1 MEAEMTAQD
10 AAQPPLQAPPTEA
23 EGVRTQKRGRPRIVP
38 LLVLIVIAAA
48 GVFAWRTF
56 FTAPPIPDSI
66 VTLSGRIEGDDSAIA
81 PKVNGKIL
89 DIRVREGDSVRPGD
103 VIAILDDAQ
112 IRAQEDQARA
122 ALESAGAQAQ
132 SARDQIAVL
141 KQQVLQNQ
149 LQTNQAVT
157 DAEGRV
163 RQARADLATAR
174 ANLVK
179 ARAMIAVSEQNIAV
193 AEAGVAKAK
202 AGLALSQATYR
213 RDTELVRQGAIS
225 EAEMDTARAARDSD
239 EANLR
244 SATKAVG
251 AAREQLAAA
260 QADATSAATAIE
272 AARGA
277 LTTAQ
282 ANLANPGIR
291 SAQTAAVQKQIVQQE
306 SVIAGATAQVA
317 QARAQLAEAEA
328 NRRDLVIR
336 APFAGTVV
344 TRAAEPGEVVTAGT
358 ALVTLLNLDQVYLRG
373 FVPEGEIGKVKIGQP
388 AHVYLDSNPK
398 QPIDAYVRRID
409 PQATFTPENT
419 YFREDRVKQVV
430 GLKVQLRGASG
441 YAKPGMPADGE
452 ILVRGLTWPS
462 GWKGWHSQ

>member
-1 MEAEMTAQD
+1 MTAQEVI
-10 AAQPPLQAPPTEA
+10 QPPLQAPPAEA
-23 EGVRTQKRGRPRIVP
+23 DGARTQKRGRPRIIP

-48 GVFAWRTF
+48 GVFVWRTF
-56 FTAPPIPDSI
+56 FAAPPIPDSI

-89 DIRVREGDSVRPGD
+89 DIRVREGDSVSQGD

-122 ALESAGAQAQ
+122 ALENAGAQAQ

-141 KQQVLQNQ
+141 QQQVQQNQ
-149 LQTNQAVT
+149 LQTGQAVT

-163 RQARADLATAR
+163 RQARADLATAQ

-179 ARAMIAVSEQNIAV
+179 ARATVAVSAQNITV

-202 AGLALSQATYR
+202 AALALSQATYA

-225 EAEMDTARAARDSD
+225 AAEMDTARAARDSD
-239 EANLR
+239 EANVR
-244 SATKAVG
+244 SATGAVG
-251 AAREQLAAA
+251 AARQQLAAA
-260 QADATSAATAIE
+260 RADAVSAATAIE

-277 LTTAQ
+277 LTAAQ

-306 SVIAGATAQVA
+306 SIMTGATAQVA
-317 QARAQLAEAEA
+317 QARAHLAEAEA
-328 NRRDLVIR
+328 NRQDLVIR
-336 APFAGTVV
+336 APFAGTVI

-358 ALVTLLNLDQVYLRG
+358 AIVTLLNLNQVYLRG

-388 AHVYLDSNPK
+388 AHVYLDSNRN
-398 QPIDAYVRRID
+398 QPIDAYVLRID

-419 YFREDRVKQVV
+419 YFRQDRVKQVV

-441 YAKPGMPADGE
+441 FAKPGMPADGE
-452 ILVRGLTWPS
+452 ILVRGLTWPA